1 MHYIPFQARP
11 CGPPCCTSPRAFH
24 AHSTPVLHC
33 ASAVGSTGH
42 GRSAQR
48 PTSHSLSRD
57 PGRENRNPLAPT
69 AWTQPSRKR
78 SPPTA
83 PRLSALAFSTPAIP
97 AHSERL
103 TFLWFTRPHRV
114 HLGCDAH
121 VLVPYS
127 LPYGAAR
134 IGTSTRPRL
143 PIPYLLSMKKTTSDS
158 DSSGCPVS
166 GGLHIA

>member
-33 ASAVGSTGH
+33 ASAVGSTEH

-83 PRLSALAFSTPAIP
+83 PRLSALAFSTPAIS
-97 AHSERL
+97 AHSERRA
-103 TFLWFTRPHRV
+103 FLCLLGRTVYTWAVTPMCWSRV
-114 HLGCDAH
+114 RCPTVQPASERQHGRDY
-121 VLVPYS
+121 PF
-127 LPYGAAR
+127 
-134 IGTSTRPRL
+134 ST
-143 PIPYLLSMKKTTSDS
+143 Y
-158 DSSGCPVS
+158 CQ
-166 GGLHIA
+166 